1 MQLLLWKGDE
11 SKMEKIDVVKVV
23 KIAATVMSVAGML
36 ASGWAGSKEN
46 EKTLEKLV
54 KEHFATK

>member
-1 MQLLLWKGDE
+1 MKGDE
-11 SKMEKIDVVKVV
+11 TKMEKIDVVKVV

-54 KEHFATK
+54 KDHFANE